1 MTRHT
6 LKTWPEYFGPVWD
19 RTKTFEVRKNDRNY
33 QVGDE
38 LLLRE
43 YDLLSDEY
51 SGRHIACEVTYLLD
65 GTYPSEMV
73 LNGHVIM
80 AIRVKFCAQ
89 TSPDTNPE
97 DLYRDSAEGDKD
109 D

>member
-1 MTRHT
+1 MTRHV

-19 RTKTFEVRKNDRNY
+19 GKKTFEVRSNDRNY

-51 SGRHIACEVTYLLD
+51 SGRHIACEVTYMLD
-65 GTYPSEMV
+65 GTYPSELV
-73 LNGHVIM
+73 LNGCVIL
-80 AIRVKFCAQ
+80 AVRVKFCAT
-89 TSPDTNPE
+89 TSPDTNPA
-97 DLYRDSAEGDKD
+97 DLYREKTDKD